1 MFRLIRRWL
10 PSREELSKPG
20 TLLGQSITLM
30 RREFSGD
37 PFDEYIADKD
47 PVQQFEIWF
56 REAVKTVKE
65 DPNAMTLS
73 TVDKNSR
80 PSARI
85 VLLKEYGADGFIFYT
100 NYGSRKGQELEQ
112 YPQACLSFYWPKLIR
127 QVRIEGPVEKVS
139 LEKSA
144 GYFALRPRASQLGAW
159 ASAQSKEVSSRVEL
173 ETKFKEMDEKFR
185 DNVPLPPNW
194 GGYLLKPEYFEFWQG
209 RFNRLHDRICYS
221 PCKNGTWGISRLAP

>member
-1 MFRLIRRWL
+1 MFRLIKRWL

-30 RREFSGD
+30 RREFSGV
-37 PFDEYIADKD
+37 PFDEHIADKD

-56 REAVKTVKE
+56 TEAVKNVKE

-73 TVDKNSR
+73 TVGKNNR

-100 NYGSRKGQELEQ
+100 NYGSRKGKELEQ
-112 YPQACLSFYWPKLIR
+112 NPGACLSFYWPELIR
-127 QVRIEGPVEKVS
+127 QVRIEGAVEKVS
-139 LEKSA
+139 EEKSA

-159 ASAQSKEVSSRVEL
+159 ASAQSSEISSREEL
-173 ETKFKEMDEKFR
+173 ETYYKQMDEKFR

-209 RFNRLHDRICYS
+209 RLNRLHDRICYAPDKS
-221 PCKNGTWGISRLAP
+221 GRWEIKRLAP